1 MKEITI
7 TAQNWD
13 AEVIK
18 SEKPV
23 LLDFWAPW
31 CGPCK
36 MLGPVIAEI
45 AEEHDEIKVGKVNVD
60 EESDLAEQFGVMSI
74 PTLVMM
80 KEGKVVNS
88 FTGYAPKEASKN
100 LLQSKFY
107 SHPFKFIFVYTKLV
121 HIHMPICKCNTFS
134 FQLFLLHRWA
144 AKSETP

>member
-1 MKEITI
+1 MSINSRCLSSLRDAQRRGNPRHALLTMTKHRRNLMKEITI
-7 TAQNWD
+7 TSQNYEV
-13 AEVIK
+13 EVIK

-36 MLGPVIAEI
+36 MLGPVVSEI

-60 EESDLAEQFGVMSI
+60 EESELAEQFGVMSI

-88 FTGYAPKEASKN
+88 FTGFAPKESLEN
-100 LLQSKFY
+100 
-107 SHPFKFIFVYTKLV
+107 FI
-121 HIHMPICKCNTFS
+121 NG
-134 FQLFLLHRWA
+134 
-144 AKSETP
+144 

>member
-7 TAQNWD
+7 TSQNYE
-13 AEVIK
+13 AEVLK
-18 SEKPV
+18 SDKPV

-60 EESDLAEQFGVMSI
+60 EQEELATQFGVMSI
-74 PTLVMM
+74 PTLCLM

-88 FTGYAPKEASKN
+88 FTGYAPKESIEE
-100 LLQSKFY
+100 
-107 SHPFKFIFVYTKLV
+107 FI
-121 HIHMPICKCNTFS
+121 
-134 FQLFLLHRWA
+134 
-144 AKSETP
+144 AK

>member
-31 CGPCK
+31 C
-36 MLGPVIAEI
+36 GPVIAEI

-88 FTGYAPKEASKN
+88 FTGYAPKESIEE
-100 LLQSKFY
+100 
-107 SHPFKFIFVYTKLV
+107 FI
-121 HIHMPICKCNTFS
+121 
-134 FQLFLLHRWA
+134 
-144 AKSETP
+144 AK